1 MSVQPITFLTKEEA
15 SRITASIRTALDRVS
30 TAWADLAERVAEAFD
45 RRADLA
51 LGYPSWA
58 EYAEAELRPPKAL
71 AAEVRR
77 ELVGLLSARGMST
90 RAIAPTVGVQDS
102 AVRKDL
108 RRMAGGSDG
117 PTSPAE
123 RIDPL
128 TGEIIG
134 GSTIATRE
142 GVVIAEQQHIT
153 LPSAKVV
160 GLDGK
165 SYTRPEKPS
174 ETAARTIAQRADKAP
189 QRRPITDAFR
199 DATYDLCKLT
209 EALDRLTADDRFSRN
224 REAIADKNLPGIR
237 RAANTLAGVLAAIET
252 NPNSHEG

>member
-1 MSVQPITFLTKEEA
+1 MRNLRTLHEVGSNTGHGLVGHPDAAGVLVLVEQLGNQVAEFAQSEE
-15 SRITASIRTALDRVS
+15 IPHF
-30 TAWADLAERVAEAFD
+30 AERIDPRTGKASQPA
-45 RRADLA
+45 
-51 LGYPSWA
+51 SK
-58 EYAEAELRPPKAL
+58 PK
-71 AAEVRR
+71 
-77 ELVGLLSARGMST
+77 
-90 RAIAPTVGVQDS
+90 
-102 AVRKDL
+102 
-108 RRMAGGSDG
+108 
-117 PTSPAE
+117 PAE
-123 RIDPL
+123 RIDL
-128 TGEIIG
+128 ATGEIVG

-153 LPSAKVV
+153 LTPAKVV

-199 DATYDLCKLT
+199 DATYDLWKLT
-209 EALDRLTADDRFSRN
+209 EALERLTADDRFSRN

>member
-90 RAIAPTVGVQDS
+90 RAIAPTVG
-102 AVRKDL
+102 APRETVRRDAL
-108 RRMAGGSDG
+108 RQVTHSGS
-117 PTSPAE
+117 PEPE
-123 RIDPL
+123 RIDL
-128 TGEIIG
+128 ATGEIIG
-134 GSTIATRE
+134 GSTVATRE

-199 DATYDLCKLT
+199 DATYDLWKLT
-209 EALDRLTADDRFSRN
+209 EALERLTADDRFSRN